1 MTYSEQ
7 TRRQA
12 ERAISKIAAKFPA
25 SADGVAPLTDIHLR
39 VNPDSGELLAYDD
52 EGHEINR
59 CVIDEWINLP
69 DEDFYGHVA
78 EYMRTV
84 IRGKAATVDGM
95 GLLKPFSVVLEDED
109 GEPVGELYL
118 ADGDTVIVG
127 GDLMNGL
134 ESDLDSFLA
143 TLKLE

>member
-1 MTYSEQ
+1 MNYSEQ

-25 SADGVAPLTDIHLR
+25 SAGSTSALTDIHLR

-52 EGHEINR
+52 EGQEINR
-59 CVIDEWINLP
+59 CVIDEWINSP
-69 DEDFYGHVA
+69 DDDFYQHVTEFLRA
-78 EYMRTV
+78 V
-84 IRGKAATVDGM
+84 IRGKSATVDGM
-95 GLLKPFSVVLEDED
+95 GLLKPFSIVLEDED
-109 GEPVGELYL
+109 GEPVGDLYL

-134 ESDLDSFLA
+134 ESDLDSFLE
-143 TLKLE
+143 TLKLD